1 VTEFLRHVALAALH
15 WTTVYPGVRRRQVD
29 AARMTMTIY
38 RFDPGGRFPLH
49 HPQEQLVVVLE
60 GAVTFAGA
68 GQAVTVTPEHV
79 LIVPPDVPHEAVAGP
94 AGALVVSVVAP
105 ARRSAADCPTA
116 ARPGGG

>member
-1 VTEFLRHVALAALH
+1 MTEFLRHVALAALP